1 MANLQSLIKQD
12 TTKGLIDGK
21 KPKQYIYIDGPK
33 RELSV
38 FFSCVLGG
46 KLEAGGKR
54 TKRS

>member
-1 MANLQSLIKQD
+1 MGRNLSS
-12 TTKGLIDGK
+12 T
-21 KPKQYIYIDGPK
+21 YIDGPK

-46 KLEAGGKR
+46 KIEAGGKR